1 MSLSSPPPPLIPAEQ
16 WAEFCEWARDGGY
29 DQSWFNRWDSKS
41 LQLQQ
46 MYLDELDEMAI
57 HGGNA

>member
-1 MSLSSPPPPLIPAEQ
+1 MSISSPPPPLIPAEQ
-16 WAEFCEWARDGGY
+16 WAEFCEWAHDGGY

-57 HGGNA
+57 HGDY